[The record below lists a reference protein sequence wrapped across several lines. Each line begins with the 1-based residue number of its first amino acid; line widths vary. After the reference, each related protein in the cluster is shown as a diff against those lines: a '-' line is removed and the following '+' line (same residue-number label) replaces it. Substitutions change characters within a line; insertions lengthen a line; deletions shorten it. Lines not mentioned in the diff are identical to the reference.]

1 MNFDEL
7 CKEAPEQR
15 FTNESGEETTYKAAC
30 LSCKDRPTEDAQQQ
44 CFNDLTEKFMSEHGG
59 KEGSEPPSEEEAKEA
74 DRK

>member
-7 CKEAPEQR
+7 CKEAPEQS

-30 LSCKDRPTEDAQQQ
+30 LSCKDRQGEDAQQQ

-59 KEGSEPPSEEEAKEA
+59 KEGYVEEAKEA